1 MVFKRVFICL
11 IYFTA
16 AAAVFAVLRFPHQ
29 AAAEK
34 TGQVAE
40 QMFPGIAVTL
50 DRVSPMFPL
59 GLKTQNPV
67 IRLTDEVSVI
77 PGDIHVYLP
86 VSSVFGLDDTLHY
99 KASLLDGSLTGH
111 LSGVSLSPPVYAGVS
126 TDLAGLRFTDLA
138 LALQGATARLS
149 FVLSGRYQ
157 EPDRQN
163 NTAGTGEL
171 VLSQVTCA
179 IQDNFLNTL
188 GITDLDFDRITAS
201 IVRENRTIQILTL
214 TARGSVMT
222 MSAAGQIVLADGSPS
237 NPENWIFDLEGSLH
251 PQPAHISR
259 FSGILPMENLFR
271 TDPEKGIPFTL
282 TGPLTALEIRS

>member
-1 MVFKRVFICL
+1 MTLKRVFFCL
-11 IYFTA
+11 VYFTF

-34 TGQVAE
+34 TGQTAE
-40 QMFPGIAVTL
+40 QMFPGISITL
-50 DRVSPMFPL
+50 ARVSPVFPT
-59 GLKTQNPV
+59 GLKTQTPV
-67 IRLTDEVSVI
+67 IRLSDGITVI
-77 PGDIHVYLP
+77 PEDIHVYLP

-99 KASLLDGSLTGH
+99 RASLLEGSLSGH
-111 LSGVSLSPPVYAGVS
+111 LSGVSLSLPGYTGVS
-126 TDLAGLRFTDLA
+126 TDLAGLRFTDLT
-138 LALQGATARLS
+138 LALQGAAVRLS

-163 NTAGTGEL
+163 NPAGTGEL

-179 IQDNFLNTL
+179 IQDDFLNTL
-188 GITDLDFDRITAS
+188 GITDLGFDRITAS
-201 IVRENRTIQILTL
+201 FVRENRSIQILAL
-214 TARGSVMT
+214 TAQGSVMT
-222 MSAAGQIVLADGSPS
+222 MSAAGQIVLADGSPAD
-237 NPENWIFDLEGSLH
+237 PENWIFDLKGSLH

>member
-1 MVFKRVFICL
+1 MILKRVFIFL
-11 IYFTA
+11 VYFTA

-40 QMFPGIAVTL
+40 QMFPGISITL
-50 DRVSPMFPL
+50 DRVSPVFPL
-59 GLKTQNPV
+59 GLKTQIPV
-67 IRLTDEVSVI
+67 IRLSDGITVI
-77 PGDIHVYLP
+77 PRDIHVYMP
-86 VSSVFGLDDTLHY
+86 VSSVFGMDDTLHY
-99 KASLLDGSLTGH
+99 RASLLDGSLTGH
-111 LSGVSLSPPVYAGVS
+111 LSGVSLSPPGYAGMG
-126 TDLAGLRFTDLA
+126 TDLAGLQFTDLT
-138 LALQGATARLS
+138 LAMQGATVRLS

-157 EPDRQN
+157 EPDRQKN
-163 NTAGTGEL
+163 PAGTGEL
-171 VLSQVTCA
+171 LLSQVTCA

-188 GITDLDFDRITAS
+188 GITDLDFDRVTVS
-201 IVRENRTIQILTL
+201 FVRENRAIQILAL
-214 TARGSVMT
+214 TAQGSVMT
-222 MSAAGQIVLADGSPS
+222 MSAAGQIVLADGSPAD
-237 NPENWIFDLEGSLH
+237 PENWIFDLKGSMH